1 MFWSDFDSANVPA
14 MVAQSYARALWP
26 NGRFYGIVLLELEEG
41 FEPDRVPIV
50 LESVLRAE
58 DTALWR
64 DRRCLLLLLE
74 GHRHTSDSLRLARRL
89 QRELPVS
96 RIGIAGGAK
105 GYGSGLEMLDAAQR
119 ALDSA
124 GSDRQI
130 RYASAE
136 LRREAEYRIQFEDE
150 LTTAVRTGGLV
161 PYYQPIIDLPTG
173 DIRGFEALVRWQHPT
188 AGLLL
193 PDSFLEIA
201 RELDLLSEL
210 DRFILE
216 ESLRQLETWVPSV
229 SRPLRVNVNL
239 SPHHFLTPGGLEHLI
254 TIVDRHRDV
263 AKMLR
268 VDISEEVLRHE
279 RGLASLY
286 ALQGLKVG
294 FHLDDFG
301 VSFESFRCLTAFPF
315 DSLKVDRTLIAEM
328 EEEVNAELIIAVLR
342 IAQRMKIRTTAEG
355 LVTHAQLEELRQLGC
370 DEAQGFLFSPA
381 ISAEGASEFLR
392 VGPRW

>member
-1 MFWSDFDSANVPA
+1 MLWSDLEANRICGL
-14 MVAQSYARALWP
+14 VAQSHARALRASELYFCVVLIEFEASAGA
-26 NGRFYGIVLLELEEG
+26 GRVAE
-41 FEPDRVPIV
+41 V
-50 LESVLRAE
+50 LESSLRAE
-58 DTALWR
+58 DTAIWR
-64 DRRCLLLLLE
+64 DRRGLLLLLE
-74 GHRHTSDSLRLARRL
+74 GHRHISDSLRLAQRL

-96 RIGIAGGAK
+96 RVGIAGGARE
-105 GYGSGLEMLDAAQR
+105 YRSGLEMLDAAQR

-124 GSDRQI
+124 GPDRQI

-136 LRREAEYRIQFEDE
+136 LRREAVYRVSFEDD
-150 LTTAVRTGGLV
+150 LIQAVRTGGLS

-173 DIRGFEALVRWQHPT
+173 DIRGFEALVRWQHSS

-193 PDSFLEIA
+193 PESFLEIA
-201 RELDLLSEL
+201 RELELICEL
-210 DRFILE
+210 DLFILE
-216 ESLRQLETWVPSV
+216 ESLRQLEVWIPTV

-239 SPHHFLTPGGLEHLI
+239 SPDHFLHPGRLEPLI
-254 TIVDRHRDV
+254 AIVDRYPNV

-301 VSFESFRCLTAFPF
+301 VSFESFRCLNAFPF

-355 LVTHAQLEELRQLGC
+355 LITHAQLEELRQLGC

-381 ISAEGASEFLR
+381 ISAEAASEFLK

>member
-1 MFWSDFDSANVPA
+1 MFWTDLSASRIPA
-14 MVAQSYARALWP
+14 LVAQSYARALWP
-26 NGRFYGIVLLELEEG
+26 KEQLFCLVLVELEES
-41 FEPDRVPIV
+41 FDHLRVAQV
-50 LESVLRAE
+50 LEAALRAE
-58 DTALWR
+58 DTALWK
-64 DRRCLLLLLE
+64 DPRCLLLLLE
-74 GHRHTSDSLRLARRL
+74 GYRYSSDSLRLARRL
-89 QRELPVS
+89 QRELPVA
-96 RIGIAGGAK
+96 RIGIAGGTE
-105 GYGSGLEMLDAAQR
+105 YGSGLEMLDAAQQ

-124 GSDRQI
+124 GPDRQI
-130 RYASAE
+130 RYANAE
-136 LRREAEYRIQFEDE
+136 LRREAEYRLKFEDE
-150 LTTAVRTGGLV
+150 LTQAVHSGDLT

-173 DIRGFEALVRWQHPT
+173 YIRGFEALVRWQHPT

-193 PDSFLEIA
+193 PDSFLGVA
-201 RELDLLSEL
+201 RELELLAEL

-216 ESLRQLETWVPSV
+216 EALQQLQIWAGSAT
-229 SRPLRVNVNL
+229 RPLRVNVNL
-239 SPHHFLTPGGLEHLI
+239 SPHHFLTEGAVEELI
-254 TIVDRHRDV
+254 AILDRYRDV
-263 AKMLR
+263 VKMLR

-381 ISAEGASEFLR
+381 ISATAATDFLK